1 MKAMKK
7 ILFSLVV
14 LLVSQVMSG
23 QTGYETL
30 LRAITLADRG
40 EAEKA
45 AALLAGTDEIN
56 GDVNLL
62 SVRGDIYLRASMI
75 REARA
80 DFMRAENLSQGSGLY
95 GLARCAAAGGDAKT
109 AVSLLEAHLKSA
121 LRKPEPEI
129 MLDP

>member
-56 GDVNLL
+56 GDV
-62 SVRGDIYLRASMI
+62 R
-75 REARA
+75 
-80 DFMRAENLSQGSGLY
+80 
-95 GLARCAAAGGDAKT
+95 
-109 AVSLLEAHLKSA
+109 
-121 LRKPEPEI
+121 
-129 MLDP
+129 